1 MSKVNFCIDEVIVS
15 ADVEVDDD
23 TGEFQIELLEVYPD
37 GIYTERELKLLVKK
51 ELHQLIE
58 EHKLEMLLN
67 QLEEKNE

>member
-1 MSKVNFCIDEVIVS
+1 MSIVNFCIDEVIVS

-51 ELHQLIE
+51 ELHQLRE
-58 EHKLEMLLN
+58 ESRLEYLLN
-67 QLEEKNE
+67 QLEGKNE